1 MAPAKWTEKAERDL
15 LLAILWSKAGKQ
27 PSEIGKGVAWSDVED
42 KMRAWGYETATSG
55 GLRLVPFLSLH
66 YQRASFTKMVMDV
79 DNSPYTALLH
89 KVNTPIPLMI
99 VTTDSH
105 QRDSQRWGKHIV
117 KIFDSAATGTGAAGS
132 SSSNAA
138 QSTPLKRKTKAA
150 AVQSED
156 GEDVEDEAT
165 PAKKPRKTAPKKL
178 AKQPAT
184 AAEEELELDGE
195 GEI

>member
-55 GLRLVPFLSLH
+55 GL
-66 YQRASFTKMVMDV
+66 
-79 DNSPYTALLH
+79 
-89 KVNTPIPLMI
+89 
-99 VTTDSH
+99 
-105 QRDSQRWGKHIV
+105 SQRWGKHIV